1 MWRWKEGIRQ
11 KREGG
16 RNEGD
21 WRRVRQRSQRE
32 NERHRENERN
42 QEKKEEKEIKRDEVG
57 ENERVRET

>member
-11 KREGG
+11 RREGG

-32 NERHRENERN
+32 NERHRENERLLR
-42 QEKKEEKEIKRDEVG
+42 IIYKRLKNMNDV
-57 ENERVRET
+57 